1 LCPKVTA
8 NEKGL
13 AVLGNL
19 MFPQYITKAKLL
31 IKSLKFIQMQNSI
44 TNDGAAAESSTT
56 AELNSSAPIMP
67 NPMLA
72 AGLTMSNIEKQVIWE
87 DACNTILKDIA
98 NTFLSKSNQDKAGQQ
113 SDKDVFQ
120 AIGET
125 IQNFPIPKFYAER
138 LDFQTLDFTCKGRKY
153 RVEAIAES
161 YLKTGVFKPELVAYG
176 NQILYEFEQDFIAM
190 KWALYRMQE
199 FLRCKEK
206 YKRDFVAGD
215 NDIEIG
221 FRDLLK
227 RLSEYNCPNMKKDEY
242 KTKDNCPLKDECKCL
257 QGVS

>member
-1 LCPKVTA
+1 MEQKNNSVSSA
-8 NEKGL
+8 G
-13 AVLGNL
+13 
-19 MFPQYITKAKLL
+19 TK
-31 IKSLKFIQMQNSI
+31 
-44 TNDGAAAESSTT
+44 DDSSTIADVT
-56 AELNSSAPIMP
+56 TSAPIMP

-98 NTFLSKSNQDKAGQQ
+98 NTFLSKSNQNKAGLQ

-206 YKRDFVAGD
+206 YKRDFVSGD

-227 RLSEYNCPNMKKDEY
+227 RVSEYNCPNMKKDEY
-242 KTKDNCPLKDECKCL
+242 KTKENCPLGNDCKCL

>member
-1 LCPKVTA
+1 MSSP
-8 NEKGL
+8 N
-13 AVLGNL
+13 
-19 MFPQYITKAKLL
+19 
-31 IKSLKFIQMQNSI
+31 KSTIENQKPMVMQ
-44 TNDGAAAESSTT
+44 
-56 AELNSSAPIMP
+56 SAPLAA

-72 AGLTMSNIEKQVIWE
+72 AGLTMSAIEKQVIWE

-98 NTFLSKSNQDKAGQQ
+98 NTFWSKSNKNKAGLQ

-125 IQNFPIPKFYAER
+125 IQNFPIPKYYEER
-138 LDFQTLDFTCKGRKY
+138 LDFKTLDFTCQGRKY

-161 YLKTGVFKPELVAYG
+161 YLKSGLFKPELVAYG

-206 YKRDFVAGD
+206 YPREHAAGD

-227 RLSEYNCPNMKKDEY
+227 RVSEYNCPNMKKDEY
-242 KTKDNCPLKDECKCL
+242 KTKENCPLKDKCKCL
-257 QGVS
+257 NDVS

>member
-1 LCPKVTA
+1 MNN
-8 NEKGL
+8 NERQAGTN
-13 AVLGNL
+13 V
-19 MFPQYITKAKLL
+19 QQ
-31 IKSLKFIQMQNSI
+31 S
-44 TNDGAAAESSTT
+44 TNDELTT
-56 AELNSSAPIMP
+56 SAPLAA

-72 AGLTMSNIEKQVIWE
+72 AGLTMSAIEKQVIWE

-98 NTFLSKSNQDKAGQQ
+98 NTFLSKSNQNKAD
-113 SDKDVFQ
+113 SINDKDVFQ

-125 IQNFPIPKFYAER
+125 IQNFPIPKFYPER

-161 YLKTGVFKPELVAYG
+161 YLKTGLFKPELVAYG
-176 NQILYEFEQDFIAM
+176 IQILYEFEQDFIAM

-199 FLRCKEK
+199 FLRCKKQYPREH
-206 YKRDFVAGD
+206 VAGD

-227 RLSEYNCPNMKKDEY
+227 RVSQYNCPNMKKDEY
-242 KTKDNCPLKDECKCL
+242 KTKENCPLGNECKCL

>member
-1 LCPKVTA
+1 MNN
-8 NEKGL
+8 NERQAGTN
-13 AVLGNL
+13 A
-19 MFPQYITKAKLL
+19 QQ
-31 IKSLKFIQMQNSI
+31 S
-44 TNDGAAAESSTT
+44 TND
-56 AELNSSAPIMP
+56 ELLPSAPLAA

-72 AGLTMSNIEKQVIWE
+72 AGLTMSAIEKQVIWE

-98 NTFLSKSNQDKAGQQ
+98 TTFLSKSNQNKAD
-113 SDKDVFQ
+113 SINDKDVFQ

-161 YLKTGVFKPELVAYG
+161 YLKTGLFKPELVAYG

-190 KWALYRMQE
+190 KWALKRMQS
-199 FLRCKEK
+199 FLECKK
-206 YKRDFVAGD
+206 GSKRKHIAGD

-227 RLSEYNCPNMKKDEY
+227 RVSEYSCPNMKKEEY
-242 KTKDNCPLKDECKCL
+242 KTKENCPLGNECKCL

>member
-1 LCPKVTA
+1 MEQKLNSVSYA
-8 NEKGL
+8 G
-13 AVLGNL
+13 
-19 MFPQYITKAKLL
+19 TK
-31 IKSLKFIQMQNSI
+31 
-44 TNDGAAAESSTT
+44 DESSNEADVTT
-56 AELNSSAPIMP
+56 SAPITP

-72 AGLTMSNIEKQVIWE
+72 AGLTMSAIEKQVIWE

-98 NTFLSKSNQDKAGQQ
+98 TTFLSKSNQDKAGLQ

-125 IQNFPIPKFYAER
+125 IQNFPIPKFYPER
-138 LDFQTLDFTCKGRKY
+138 LDFQTLDFSCKGRKY

-161 YLKTGVFKPELVAYG
+161 YLKTGLFKPELVAYG
-176 NQILYEFEQDFIAM
+176 NQILYEFEKDFIAM

-199 FLRCKEK
+199 FLICKKK
-206 YKRDFVAGD
+206 YPREHVAGD

-227 RLSEYNCPNMKKDEY
+227 RVSEYNCPNMKKDEY
-242 KTKDNCPLKDECKCL
+242 KTKENCPLGNECKCL
-257 QGVS
+257 QSV

>member
-1 LCPKVTA
+1 MSSP
-8 NEKGL
+8 N
-13 AVLGNL
+13 
-19 MFPQYITKAKLL
+19 
-31 IKSLKFIQMQNSI
+31 KSTIENQKPMVMQ
-44 TNDGAAAESSTT
+44 
-56 AELNSSAPIMP
+56 SAPLAA

-72 AGLTMSNIEKQVIWE
+72 AGLTMSSIEKQVIWE

-98 NTFLSKSNQDKAGQQ
+98 NTFLSKSNQNKAGLQ
-113 SDKDVFQ
+113 SDKDFFQ

-125 IQNFPIPKFYAER
+125 IQNFPIPKYYEER
-138 LDFQTLDFTCKGRKY
+138 LDFKTLDFTCQGRKY

-161 YLKTGVFKPELVAYG
+161 YLKSGLFKPELVAYG

-206 YKRDFVAGD
+206 YPREHVAGD

-227 RLSEYNCPNMKKDEY
+227 RVSEYNCPNMKKDEY
-242 KTKDNCPLKDECKCL
+242 KTKENCPLKDKCKCL
-257 QGVS
+257 NDVS

>member
-1 LCPKVTA
+1 M
-8 NEKGL
+8 E
-13 AVLGNL
+13 
-19 MFPQYITKAKLL
+19 QKL
-31 IKSLKFIQMQNSI
+31 N
-44 TNDGAAAESSTT
+44 SSTNV
-56 AELNSSAPIMP
+56 EQHSSAPITP

-98 NTFLSKSNQDKAGQQ
+98 TVFLSKSNQDKAGLQ

-125 IQNFPIPKFYAER
+125 IQNFPIPKYYAER
-138 LDFQTLDFTCKGRKY
+138 LDFETLDFSCQGRKY

-161 YLKTGVFKPELVAYG
+161 YLKTGLFKPELVAYG

-199 FLRCKEK
+199 FLRCKKE
-206 YKRDFVAGD
+206 YQREHVAGD

-221 FRDLLK
+221 FSELLK
-227 RLSEYNCPNMKKDEY
+227 RISEYSCPNIKKDKY
-242 KTKDNCPLKDECKCL
+242 KTKENCPLGNECKCL
-257 QGVS
+257 QGV

>member
-1 LCPKVTA
+1 MNNNVTSA
-8 NEKGL
+8 GTE
-13 AVLGNL
+13 
-19 MFPQYITKAKLL
+19 
-31 IKSLKFIQMQNSI
+31 
-44 TNDGAAAESSTT
+44 AESSTKD
-56 AELNSSAPIMP
+56 EFLPSAPLAA

-72 AGLTMSNIEKQVIWE
+72 AGLTMSAIEKQVIWE
-87 DACNTILKDIA
+87 NACNTILKDIA
-98 NTFLSKSNQDKAGQQ
+98 NTFLSKSNQNKAGLQ

-125 IQNFPIPKFYAER
+125 IQNFPIPKYYEER
-138 LDFQTLDFTCKGRKY
+138 LDFKTLDFTCQGRKY

-161 YLKTGVFKPELVAYG
+161 YLKSGLFKPELVAYG

-206 YKRDFVAGD
+206 YPREHAAGD

-227 RLSEYNCPNMKKDEY
+227 RVSEYNCPNMKKDEY
-242 KTKDNCPLKDECKCL
+242 KTKENCPLKDKCKCL
-257 QGVS
+257 NDVSK